1 MVPVPFLDLSECH
14 AELFAD
20 SNLRDIV
27 PGGAPFEMHLKDFDL
42 EGALFLLSALACL
55 QVLVVPLLDPE
66 ACHGAVHLALQLL
79 SVLEEDWRR
88 ALVCGVIVLNRCMGV
103 QLVQFL
109 GV

>member
-66 ACHGAVHLALQLL
+66 ACHSSVHLALHLL
-79 SVLEEDWRR
+79 SVLEVDRR
-88 ALVCGVIVLNRCMGV
+88 GALVCGVLVIDGCMDV
-103 QLVQFL
+103 KV
-109 GV
+109 V